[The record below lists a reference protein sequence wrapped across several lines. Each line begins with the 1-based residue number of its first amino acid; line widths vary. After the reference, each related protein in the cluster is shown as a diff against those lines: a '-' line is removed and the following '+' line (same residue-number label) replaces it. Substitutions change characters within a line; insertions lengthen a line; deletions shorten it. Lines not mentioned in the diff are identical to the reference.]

1 MSDDIIDKLRNAP
14 RRPDCKHGNRP
25 KSCLECDIEEL
36 EGENTA
42 SMTEIANL
50 RAENERMRDVLM
62 RIGLP
67 GKQIVYCRDGHEE
80 VVLMAR
86 AALKENS

>member
-1 MSDDIIDKLRNAP
+1 MSDDIIQKLRDAP

-36 EGENTA
+36 EAENTA
-42 SMTEIANL
+42 SMTEIASL
-50 RAENERMRDVLM
+50 RAENERMRDCLLG
-62 RIGLP
+62 IGLP
-67 GKQIVYCRDGHEE
+67 GNRIIYCRDGHEQA
-80 VVLMAR
+80 VLLAR